1 MAGTRVL
8 VVDDSATVRARLR
21 EVLESDP
28 RLEVVGEAS
37 NGEQAIALCE
47 EVRPDVITMDMM
59 LPVMNGLAATEYVM
73 AHHPTPI
80 LIVSSSANRGDLLT
94 TYDALAAGA
103 VDVIEK
109 PRYDG
114 SETDWERDFLAA
126 VLIVSRVRVI
136 MHPRV
141 RLRRSPL
148 SEIAS
153 TSLDTAPF
161 TIRNDYEIVA
171 IGAST
176 GGPSAIVEVLRK
188 LPERFSIPI
197 IIVLHIGASHAGSFV
212 QWLGDQTGRQVRFGV
227 DRELVS
233 EAAGQVVM
241 APPDHHL
248 EIRSGHLH
256 LTQGPERH
264 SCRPSVDVLFESVAA
279 EYGSKAVACLLTGMG
294 RDGAAGLGLVRKQG
308 GLTIAQDEE
317 TCVLYGMP
325 RAAVQLDAVEH
336 ILPLDQIG
344 TALSKLAAEREDAR

>member
-47 EVRPDVITMDMM
+47 EVRPDIITMDMM

-141 RLRRSPL
+141 RLRRSRL

-212 QWLGDQTGRQVRFGV
+212 QWLGDQTGRQVRFG
-227 DRELVS
+227 
-233 EAAGQVVM
+233 
-241 APPDHHL
+241 
-248 EIRSGHLH
+248 
-256 LTQGPERH
+256 
-264 SCRPSVDVLFESVAA
+264 
-279 EYGSKAVACLLTGMG
+279 
-294 RDGAAGLGLVRKQG
+294 
-308 GLTIAQDEE
+308 
-317 TCVLYGMP
+317 
-325 RAAVQLDAVEH
+325 
-336 ILPLDQIG
+336 
-344 TALSKLAAEREDAR
+344 